1 MLFFQPIRTARF
13 TVQLQEL
20 TNADSRALLNIS
32 PEYIE
37 QGRTDFLRRAIK
49 HIQWHKGYEQNTLDD
64 LTVQERLMIEASY
77 LSVVSDY
84 PDFALGNGAYT
95 DYLRFEKNYRHSE
108 IELGLIPG
116 DEKDEDIWFIKPLT
130 GLEIE
135 VIEERLLQK
144 KELFRID
151 WITAAMAAQ
160 LYRKQE
166 ERPDPKADIVQY
178 GDWLEERAEK
188 MTLLPASAF
197 NALFALFIQGSEQI
211 SHLFTV
217 NFDDEG
223 LLVFPKVETKVN
235 EKGEEYVLIPARFHP
250 HSKIDEVTKRLFGKF
265 GQDS

>member
-20 TNADSRALLNIS
+20 TNADSRSLLNIPS
-32 PEYIE
+32 QYIE
-37 QGRTDFLRRAIK
+37 QGRSDFLRRAIK
-49 HIQWHKGYEQNTLDD
+49 NIQWHKGYEQNTLED

-77 LSVVSDY
+77 LSVVSDD
-84 PDFALGNGAYT
+84 PDFVLGNGTYT
-95 DYLRFEKNYRHSE
+95 DYLQFEKNYRYAE
-108 IELGLIPG
+108 VELGLIPG
-116 DEKDEDIWFIKPLT
+116 DEKEEDIWFIKPLT

-144 KELFRID
+144 ENVSRVD
-151 WITAAMAAQ
+151 WITMAMAAQ
-160 LYRKQE
+160 LFRQQE

-197 NALFALFIQGSEQI
+197 NALFALFIQGSERI
-211 SHLFTV
+211 AHLFAV

-223 LLVFPKVETKVN
+223 VLVFPKVETKAD

-250 HSKIDEVTKRLFGKF
+250 HSKIDEITKRLFGKSE
-265 GQDS
+265 QDS